1 MTLNKNLRDGPAVSQ
16 SPERPGQSPNFSC
29 LDGPSLKSFPA
40 NEQAQIA
47 YSIFY
52 LISLNQFF
60 YSSRYQSKRNIHLI
74 N

>member
-1 MTLNKNLRDGPAVSQ
+1 MNKNLRDWPDVSR
-16 SPERPGQSPNFSC
+16 SLERPGQSANFSC
-29 LDGPSLKSFPA
+29 LDGPSLRSFPA

-47 YSIFY
+47 YSILY

-60 YSSRYQSKRNIHLI
+60 YSSRYQSKRKIHLI

>member
-1 MTLNKNLRDGPAVSQ
+1 MTLNKNLRDWPDVSR
-16 SPERPGQSPNFSC
+16 SLERPGQSANFSC
-29 LDGPSLKSFPA
+29 LDGPSLRSFPA

-47 YSIFY
+47 YSILY

-60 YSSRYQSKRNIHLI
+60 YSSRYQSKRKIHLT

>member
-1 MTLNKNLRDGPAVSQ
+1 MTLNKSPGDWPAS
-16 SPERPGQSPNFSC
+16 SSSLERPGKLPNFSC
-29 LDGPSLKSFPA
+29 FDGPSLRSFPA

-47 YSIFY
+47 YSILY

-60 YSSRYQSKRNIHLI
+60 YSSRYQSKRKIHFL